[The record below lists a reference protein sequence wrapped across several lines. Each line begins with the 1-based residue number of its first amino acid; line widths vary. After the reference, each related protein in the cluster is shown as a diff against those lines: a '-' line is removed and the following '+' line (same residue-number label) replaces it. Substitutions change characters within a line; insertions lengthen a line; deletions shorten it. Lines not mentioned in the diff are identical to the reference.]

1 MGGNIRKSGVG
12 HGGNGIAVLLRQQTG
27 EDSGGLRAGH
37 AAAGAEGPVCV
48 AQDIG
53 AVTLSFLDFRN
64 GQLAVLIRLAL
75 GRLAQVTLNNDV
87 FILLR
92 IFLVVG
98 DGNRHTVVFIQIRA
112 IRQFDR
118 NIAGLTDGNL
128 RVGDGASG
136 IGVLHLDGQ
145 RPAVAVRIL
154 IASSDLAAL
163 IGLAA
168 AGGNGDLARGVGLT
182 GGVVIILVCNGNA
195 HARYSALVLDQLH
208 GGGGLICVVQ

>member
-1 MGGNIRKSGVG
+1 M
-12 HGGNGIAVLLRQQTG
+12 
-27 EDSGGLRAGH
+27 
-37 AAAGAEGPVCV
+37 
-48 AQDIG
+48 
-53 AVTLSFLDFRN
+53 TLSFLDFRN

-118 NIAGLTDGNL
+118 NIAGLADRHL

-136 IGVLHLDGQ
+136 IGMLHLDGQ
-145 RPAVAVRIL
+145 RPVVAVCIL
-154 IASSDLAAL
+154 IASSDLAVL

-168 AGGNGDLARGVGLT
+168 ARGGR
-182 GGVVIILVCNGNA
+182 
-195 HARYSALVLDQLH
+195 
-208 GGGGLICVVQ
+208 

>member
-118 NIAGLTDGNL
+118 NIAGLTDGNPRRL
-128 RVGDGASG
+128 RLGREKFGEGHYHCGGVANATINEALKPFYSFFAAS
-136 IGVLHLDGQ
+136 
-145 RPAVAVRIL
+145 
-154 IASSDLAAL
+154 LAAL
-163 IGLAA
+163 
-168 AGGNGDLARGVGLT
+168 RRPSPYF
-182 GGVVIILVCNGNA
+182 
-195 HARYSALVLDQLH
+195 HAPIPPH
-208 GGGGLICVVQ
+208 GACCGQTYNQKFPVSNCQSQP

>member
-37 AAAGAEGPVCV
+37 AAAGAESPVRV

-118 NIAGLTDGNL
+118 NIAGLADGDL
-128 RVGDGASG
+128 CVGDGASG
-136 IGVLHLDGQ
+136 IGVLHFDGQ
-145 RPAVAVRIL
+145 RPTVAVRIL
-154 IASSDLAAL
+154 IASSDLAVL

-168 AGGNGDLARGVGLT
+168 AGGNGDLPRLVGL
-182 GGVVIILVCNGNA
+182 
-195 HARYSALVLDQLH
+195 ARALSFKCACSARSARTF
-208 GGGGLICVVQ
+208 